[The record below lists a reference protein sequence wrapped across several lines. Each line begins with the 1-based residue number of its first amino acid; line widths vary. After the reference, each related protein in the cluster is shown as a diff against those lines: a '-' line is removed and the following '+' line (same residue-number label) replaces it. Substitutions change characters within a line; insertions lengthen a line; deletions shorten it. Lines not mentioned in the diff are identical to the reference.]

1 MNFFFSFGFISLLL
15 YNLAWVIT
23 WNLGMAGSMVGSASG
38 MPNTTIN
45 LPVDGPGWVELLLK
59 ELTSASDMNDAKTR
73 VSKILELFEKFV
85 AAHASHEPL
94 ESLCKVPYF

>member
-1 MNFFFSFGFISLLL
+1 
-15 YNLAWVIT
+15 
-23 WNLGMAGSMVGSASG
+23 MAGSMVGSASG